1 MIMKI
6 GLLVLCFVLVG
17 CKKENLLQ
25 SLEQRQANEVVAVLH
40 RNNIDTIKK
49 NNGKNGF
56 SVDVGQVDF
65 SAAVDILK
73 VYDLPSQK
81 LIEIADMFPV
91 DSLVASPRAEK
102 ARLYSAIEQRLEQ
115 SLKIVSGVVSTR
127 VHVSYDLD
135 GAERGQ
141 KNRPVHLSTL
151 IVYEEEIDPQTM
163 INNIKRFL
171 KNSFDQVEYENISVV
186 LSKRPTLQNQTPKF
200 PRTQDD
206 RLPAAWLGIITVLL
220 LAVIAALLWHIN
232 RRSSSSAISAP
243 LLARGLEATQSN
255 AASSNTAAPLGKK
268 TDQIVPVEPQKI
280 IDDHG

>member
-1 MIMKI
+1 MMKL
-6 GLLVLCFVLVG
+6 GLLMMCFVLAG
-17 CKKENLLQ
+17 CEHENLLQ

-40 RNNIDTIKK
+40 RNNIDAIKK

-56 SVDVGQVDF
+56 SVDVGKVDF

-73 VYDLPSQK
+73 VYDLPSPK
-81 LIEIADMFPV
+81 VIEIADMFPV

-151 IVYEEEIDPQTM
+151 IVYEEEIDPQSL
-163 INNIKRFL
+163 INNTKRFL
-171 KNSFDQVEYENISVV
+171 KNSFDQVEYDNISVV
-186 LSKRPTLQNQTPKF
+186 LSKRPTLQSQTPKVWSA
-200 PRTQDD
+200 QDY
-206 RLPAAWLGIITVLL
+206 RPPTAWLGIIAALL
-220 LAVIAALLWHIN
+220 FTVIAAILWYFN
-232 RRSSSSAISAP
+232 RRRSQSVICPPLIALGTEDAQSIAISSKLAVP
-243 LLARGLEATQSN
+243 LRTES
-255 AASSNTAAPLGKK
+255 
-268 TDQIVPVEPQKI
+268 D
-280 IDDHG
+280 